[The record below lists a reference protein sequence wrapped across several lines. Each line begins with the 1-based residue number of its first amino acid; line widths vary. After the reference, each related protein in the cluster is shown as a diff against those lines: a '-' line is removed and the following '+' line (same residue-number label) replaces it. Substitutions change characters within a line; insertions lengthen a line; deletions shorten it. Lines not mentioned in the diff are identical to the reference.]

1 MTRPEPAYDRRMAG
15 RLAAVVAGVAGVLL
29 ARAGAASN
37 CAGTSTGLV
46 PLTELGAGLYLGQFE
61 GGLYPGGS
69 NAIPPAHE
77 AAGLTAAAGIVP
89 RDAAGAPD
97 PQQGKVVLLS
107 LGMSNTTQEFCIQG
121 GGTTGCAAA
130 SFMGQAAADPGVNHT
145 TLAIVNG
152 ARGGQDA
159 VHWLDPADTNYTN
172 TATLLAGQGL
182 SEAQVQVVGVKQADA
197 SPSASLPSGTADAY
211 TLEARLGTIAR
222 ALRTRYPNV
231 RQVFYSSRI
240 YAGYASSLLN
250 PEPYAYEGGLAVKW
264 LIEAQITQ
272 MATPGTPADPV
283 AGDLD
288 YGSVAPWVGWGPYL
302 WADGTTARSDGLA
315 YACADYASDGTHPA
329 AAAVQKV
336 GALLLDFFLASAV
349 TQPWFA
355 AGGGSTT
362 TTTFGASTTTTTL
375 RGCDAEPR
383 PGCQPAAGG
392 GAELLVADATPD
404 QRDRLRWRWSGRV
417 ASKSAFGMP
426 SSTTGYAICLYDASG
441 LRLEATAPPGG
452 RCGGKACWRELRRG
466 FRYAD
471 GDVAR
476 GGLQKIFLTAGDGA
490 KVGVKGR
497 GARLAVP
504 SLPLASPV
512 RVQLERTDGAG
523 CWESPLS
530 GAPLRN
536 GAGRFKARSD

>member
-1 MTRPEPAYDRRMAG
+1 MVTRPEPAYDRRMAG
-15 RLAAVVAGVAGVLL
+15 RLAVVVAGVAAGVLL

-46 PLTELGAGLYLGQFE
+46 PLTDLGAGLYLGQFE

-69 NAIPPAHE
+69 NAIPPAHL
-77 AAGLTAAAGIVP
+77 AAGLAAAVGIVP
-89 RDAAGAPD
+89 RDVLGAPD

-121 GGTTGCAAA
+121 GGTTGCAAGT
-130 SFMGQAAADPGVNHT
+130 FMAQAAADPGVNHT
-145 TLAIVNG
+145 TLAIINA

-159 VHWLDPADTNYTN
+159 VHWLDPADANYTN
-172 TATLLAGQGL
+172 AASLLASQGL
-182 SEAQVQVVGVKQADA
+182 SEAQVQVVWVKQADA
-197 SPSASLPSGTADAY
+197 MPSTSLPSAIADAY

-222 ALRTRYPNV
+222 TLRTRYPNV

-240 YAGYASSLLN
+240 YGGYASTPLN

-315 YACADYASDGTHPA
+315 YACADYVSDGTHPA

-336 GALLLDFFLASAV
+336 GAQLLDFFLASAV

-355 AGGGSTT
+355 ASGSTT
-362 TTTFGASTTTTTL
+362 TTTLSGSTTTTL
-375 RGCDAEPR
+375 RGCGAGPR
-383 PGCQPAAGG
+383 PGCQPAARG
-392 GAELLVADATPD
+392 GAELLVADSTPD

-417 ASKSAFGMP
+417 ASKSAFGSP
-426 SSTTGYAICLYDASG
+426 SSVTGYAICLYDATG
-441 LRLEATAPPGG
+441 LRLEATAPSGG

-471 GDVAR
+471 GELTQD
-476 GGLQKIFLTAGDGA
+476 GLQKISLTAGEGA
-490 KVGVKGR
+490 KAGVKGR

-504 SLPLASPV
+504 SLPLALPV
-512 RVQLERTDGAG
+512 KVQLERTDGAG
-523 CWESPLS
+523 CWESSFS
-530 GAPLRN
+530 GAPLHN